1 MSVLRMFCVF
11 FANCGFCSCRLTQQM
26 FCRCLPPKRVW
37 VIAIQAEMMMDVSS
51 SSPQMT
57 LREVPRAARIEADH
71 RICDLYI
78 HDSMSVL

>member
-1 MSVLRMFCVF
+1 
-11 FANCGFCSCRLTQQM
+11 
-26 FCRCLPPKRVW
+26 
-37 VIAIQAEMMMDVSS
+37 MMMDVSS

-78 HDSMSVL
+78 HDIYIMSVL